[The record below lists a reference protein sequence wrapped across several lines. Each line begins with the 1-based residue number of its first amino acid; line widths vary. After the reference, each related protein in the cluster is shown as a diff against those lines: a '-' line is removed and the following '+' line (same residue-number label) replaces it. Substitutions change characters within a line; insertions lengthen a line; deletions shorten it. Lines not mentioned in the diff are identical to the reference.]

1 MLAIIVL
8 QHLYHIFQ
16 LKWIPLSSLN
26 PYPCRC
32 ITKHLQIPIFFFGR
46 PSSYISVCTAYTS
59 IPSFVFP
66 VQIYPTFETQIKC
79 HFLMK
84 YFLNFSSCELL
95 LPWIP
100 IVFVFPTVETFLFIT
115 CKMNF
120 HPEDQKDVL
129 LENLNQPY
137 RRCVSINAA
146 FGIRLVLTRGLSF
159 SYKQTHLIRFSLWV
173 VSGVFVLSKFV
184 WV

>member
-1 MLAIIVL
+1 MLAIILL

-32 ITKHLQIPIFFFGR
+32 ITKHLQILILFFGR
-46 PSSYISVCTAYTS
+46 PSSYISVCTTYTS
-59 IPSFVFP
+59 MPSFVFS

-84 YFLNFSSCELL
+84 YFLNSSSCELL

-100 IVFVFPTVETFLFIT
+100 KVFIFPTVESWTFYLFTLTDYPHWFVDST
-115 CKMNF
+115 CVIFIFPFIPNP
-120 HPEDQKDVL
+120 H
-129 LENLNQPY
+129 
-137 RRCVSINAA
+137 S
-146 FGIRLVLTRGLSF
+146 
-159 SYKQTHLIRFSLWV
+159 
-173 VSGVFVLSKFV
+173 
-184 WV
+184 